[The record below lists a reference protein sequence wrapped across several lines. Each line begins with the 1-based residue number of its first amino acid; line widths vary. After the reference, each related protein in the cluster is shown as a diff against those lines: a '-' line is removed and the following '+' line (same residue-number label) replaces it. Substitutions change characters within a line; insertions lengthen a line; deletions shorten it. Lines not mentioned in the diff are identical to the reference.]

1 MVRTHTAWSVPL
13 ALFITVLGL
22 LGALYT
28 GTFIGYPLVIGW
40 LLVALAL
47 WSKDYPLRRICIMS
61 WHGISSTMLV
71 LQIFFS
77 SVPSPPYGKHP
88 AHCRLLSSTAWKA
101 LYLLFSYCLALYYRL
116 PSAISSVAHWEQPV
130 PSDYR

>member
-1 MVRTHTAWSVPL
+1 MVRTHTAWSVTL

-47 WSKDYPLRRICIMS
+47 WSKDYSFRRLCIMS
-61 WHGISSTMLV
+61 WHGIASTMLV
-71 LQIFFS
+71 LQIFLFI
-77 SVPSPPYGKHP
+77 G
-88 AHCRLLSSTAWKA
+88 AITALWQA
-101 LYLLFSYCLALYYRL
+101 SGTL
-116 PSAISSVAHWEQPV
+116 PTIVIYSL
-130 PSDYR
+130 